1 MVESSVNKA
10 EGMMVDRST
19 SWMDPII
26 SYLWGDP
33 LASYKLLEID
43 KINNKS
49 LAFFLFGEW
58 LAIQISFISTCFMTF
73 ALGQGKLRTTRS
85 TWENMQKLCRQ
96 ANLSSNG
103 SMLRIRLADCEA
115 KCSIYCIELQLVPK
129 VHNYSPKASSWVG
142 NNFLSVV
149 VHAVRN

>member
-49 LAFFLFGEW
+49 LAFFLFGE
-58 LAIQISFISTCFMTF
+58 
-73 ALGQGKLRTTRS
+73 
-85 TWENMQKLCRQ
+85 
-96 ANLSSNG
+96 
-103 SMLRIRLADCEA
+103 
-115 KCSIYCIELQLVPK
+115 
-129 VHNYSPKASSWVG
+129 
-142 NNFLSVV
+142 
-149 VHAVRN
+149 